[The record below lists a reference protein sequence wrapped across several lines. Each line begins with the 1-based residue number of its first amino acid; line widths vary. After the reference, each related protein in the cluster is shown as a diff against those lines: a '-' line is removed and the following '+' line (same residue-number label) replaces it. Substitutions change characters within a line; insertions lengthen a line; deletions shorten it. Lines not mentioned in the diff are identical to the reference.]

1 MNEKYNVD
9 RSDLLPKSP
18 KARAI
23 LGLGAFVFSGLM
35 VAQTFDNATHN
46 RQYIGDITCE
56 GNMPILAQGGDS
68 IYDIAD
74 EHAERLNLD
83 LNEEDT
89 SSFHS
94 IIIDRTDEKILS
106 QNMIIDGKDLVL
118 SEDAELNLPSECS

>member
-1 MNEKYNVD
+1 MDEKYNAD
-9 RSDLLPKSP
+9 RSDLLPNSP
-18 KARAI
+18 RAKLI
-23 LGLGAFVFSGLM
+23 IGTLALAFS
-35 VAQTFDNATHN
+35 VAVIFQTSDNARN
-46 RQYIGDITCE
+46 ANYIGNVTCE
-56 GNMPILAQGGDS
+56 GNMPIQAQSGDS

-89 SSFHS
+89 ISFHS